1 MIVAALE
8 TGAAVPALPAHETV
22 KRVDPSAHIV
32 RETIARDEIWLA
44 QTPQGFR
51 RSVLEAAM
59 AAAPSGAAAT
69 DDAMLVERA
78 GHAVAVVPGDAANV
92 KITTAADLAAARARL
107 AGTPRVGSGYD
118 LHRLV
123 AGRRLV
129 LAGVEIPFER
139 GPEGHSDGDVVCHA
153 VIDAMLGAAAQGDIG
168 RHFSN
173 TDPRWKDAPGL
184 DLLERARA
192 IIEAAGWMVSSI
204 DVTVILERPKLAPHV
219 PAIVERLAH
228 GLGVSVDRVSVKGK
242 TNEGVDAV
250 GRGEAMAAHAV
261 VVLTGKAEA

>member
-1 MIVAALE
+1 
-8 TGAAVPALPAHETV
+8 
-22 KRVDPSAHIV
+22 
-32 RETIARDEIWLA
+32 
-44 QTPQGFR
+44 
-51 RSVLEAAM
+51 
-59 AAAPSGAAAT
+59 
-69 DDAMLVERA
+69 
-78 GHAVAVVPGDAANV
+78 VV
-92 KITTAADLAAARARL
+92 
-107 AGTPRVGSGYD
+107 
-118 LHRLV
+118 
-123 AGRRLV
+123 GRPLV